1 MIEQLLDSKYG
12 EYLEGLD
19 IYENRT
25 SLKLSRIVIKPE
37 YRNTGVGTTIMEDLV
52 NYADQN
58 SKIITLTPA
67 SDFGGNKNRLIQ
79 FYKRFG
85 FKHNQ
90 GQYKSYEVMDTMIR
104 YPRLK
109 ETKKLI
115 KKLLREAIME
125 NHVVVPKIPNTRNFW
140 HGGNLSEYSD
150 VIAQK
155 NGRYEF
161 GAGLYLTTQY
171 DVAKKYAKG
180 SRRLYI
186 VTVENGNDIQTSTI
200 NTEDAINFVLKYC
213 IASKRKEIIQ
223 YLRSYDTN
231 GKVKAYLFNNMLI
244 NHKAVKPS
252 NTKLLR
258 QFLVDNNI
266 DYEIINNAFGFGED
280 MMVLYNMKKIVNT
293 TVFGPKDT
301 MVDYNFPTNET
312 AN

>member
-1 MIEQLLDSKYG
+1 MIEQLLDNKYG

-25 SLKLSRIVIKPE
+25 SLRLSRIVIKPE
-37 YRNTGVGTTIMEDLV
+37 YRNSGVGTKIMEDLI

-58 SKIITLTPA
+58 TKIVTLTPA

-85 FKHNQ
+85 FKHNK
-90 GQYKSYEVMDTMIR
+90 GQYKTYEYSDAMVR
-104 YPRLK
+104 YPKLK
-109 ETKKLI
+109 ETKNLI
-115 KKLLREAIME
+115 KTLLREAILE
-125 NHVVVPKIPNTRNFW
+125 TEIVAPNLPNTRNFW

-186 VTVENGNDIQTSTI
+186 ITVENGNDIRNSFI
-200 NTEDAINFVLKYC
+200 NTDAAIKFVSDYC
-213 IASKRKEIIQ
+213 ITSKRKEIAQ

-252 NTKLLR
+252 HTKILR
-258 QFLVDNNI
+258 EFLVDNNI

-280 MMVLYNMKKIVNT
+280 MMVLYNMKKIVKT
-293 TVFGPKDT
+293 TVFGPKDR
-301 MVDYNFPTNET
+301 MDNYNFPTNET
-312 AN
+312 TN